1 MRQRLGW
8 QPLHPD
14 YGITHTASFAPV
26 ISTTFNAVVRPEYGE
41 LQITEYPP
49 ILDISGHQGIVP
61 GTAVLVI
68 TPYPPTAEQHS
79 ITPLPDLIYGF
90 AIVAMGDSA
99 GSGPKTGV
107 LLYAAR
113 EAVPPCS
120 LPGLVRG

>member
-1 MRQRLGW
+1 M
-8 QPLHPD
+8 
-14 YGITHTASFAPV
+14 ASFAPV

-99 GSGPKTGV
+99 GVGVENGGATVRSEGGGTAVLTSGPS
-107 LLYAAR
+107 AR
-113 EAVPPCS
+113 VTI
-120 LPGLVRG
+120 R